1 MKLTNSQEEYLKT
14 IYLLEKN
21 NKKVRVTDIAK
32 KLKITKPSVNKGI
45 NILKELGLI
54 IYEAYKDILLTD
66 KGKELAIKII
76 KRQDILEMFLVNV
89 LEIEKNKAVEEARA
103 LKYAISEETAMK
115 LNKYIT
121 EVLHLEELECGYN
134 INNEKCRNCLR
145 VTLNK
150 QNKKKNNI

>member
-45 NILKELGLI
+45 NVLKEIGLVN
-54 IYEAYKDILLTD
+54 YEAYGDIILTE
-66 KGKELAIKII
+66 KGKKLALNII

-89 LEIEKNKAVEEARA
+89 LEIEKDEAIEEAKA
-103 LKYAISEETAMK
+103 LKHAISQNTALK

-121 EVLHLEELECGYN
+121 EVLNLEELKCGYN

-145 VTLNK
+145 VTAKNRLNK
-150 QNKKKNNI
+150 NTNN

>member
-45 NILKELGLI
+45 NLLKELGLI
-54 IYEAYKDILLTD
+54 NYEAYKDILLTD
-66 KGKELAIKII
+66 KGKELAVKII

-89 LEIEKNKAVEEARA
+89 LEIERKQAVEEAKA
-103 LKYAISEETAMK
+103 LKHAISEETAIK

-121 EVLHLEELECGYN
+121 EVLNLEELECGYD

-145 VTLNK
+145 VTA
-150 QNKKKNNI
+150 KNRRKII

>member
-45 NILKELGLI
+45 NVLKEIGLVN
-54 IYEAYKDILLTD
+54 YKAYGDIMLTE
-66 KGKELAIKII
+66 KGKKLALSII

-89 LEIEKNKAVEEARA
+89 LEIQKDEAIEEAKA
-103 LKYAISEETAMK
+103 LKHAISENTALR

-121 EVLHLEELECGYN
+121 EVLNLEELECGYN

-145 VTLNK
+145 VTAKNRLKENK
-150 QNKKKNNI
+150 

>member
-21 NKKVRVTDIAK
+21 NKKVRVTDIGK

-54 IYEAYKDILLTD
+54 IYEAYKDILLTH

-89 LEIEKNKAVEEARA
+89 LEIERKQAVEEAKA
-103 LKYAISEETAMK
+103 LKHAISEKTAIK

-121 EVLHLEELECGYN
+121 EVLNLDELECGYD

-145 VTLNK
+145 VTA
-150 QNKKKNNI
+150 KNRRKII

>member
-54 IYEAYKDILLTD
+54 VYEAYKDILLTD

-89 LEIEKNKAVEEARA
+89 LEIERKQAVEEAKA
-103 LKYAISEETAMK
+103 LKHAISEKTAIK

-121 EVLHLEELECGYN
+121 EVLNLDELECGYD

-145 VTLNK
+145 VTAKNR
-150 QNKKKNNI
+150 KK

>member
-89 LEIEKNKAVEEARA
+89 LEIERKQAVEEAKA
-103 LKYAISEETAMK
+103 LKHAISEKTAIK

-121 EVLHLEELECGYN
+121 EVLNLDELECGYD

-145 VTLNK
+145 VTAKNR
-150 QNKKKNNI
+150 KK

>member
-45 NILKELGLI
+45 NLLKELGLI
-54 IYEAYKDILLTD
+54 NYEAYKDILLTD
-66 KGKELAIKII
+66 KGKELAVKII

-89 LEIEKNKAVEEARA
+89 LEIERKQAVEEAKA
-103 LKYAISEETAMK
+103 LKHAISEETAIK

-121 EVLHLEELECGYN
+121 EVLNLDELECGYD

-145 VTLNK
+145 VTA
-150 QNKKKNNI
+150 KNRRKII

>member
-14 IYLLEKN
+14 IYLLENN

-45 NILKELGLI
+45 NVLKEIGLVN
-54 IYEAYKDILLTD
+54 YKAYGDIMLTE
-66 KGKELAIKII
+66 KGKKLALSII

-89 LEIEKNKAVEEARA
+89 LEIQKDEAIEEAKA
-103 LKYAISEETAMK
+103 LKHAISENTALR

-121 EVLHLEELECGYN
+121 EVLNLEELECGYN

-145 VTLNK
+145 VTAKNRLKENK
-150 QNKKKNNI
+150 

>member
-89 LEIEKNKAVEEARA
+89 LEIERKQAVEEAKA
-103 LKYAISEETAMK
+103 LKHAISEKTAIK

-121 EVLHLEELECGYN
+121 EVLNLDELECGYD

-145 VTLNK
+145 VTD
-150 QNKKKNNI
+150 KKKKK

>member
-1 MKLTNSQEEYLKT
+1 MKISSSQEEYLKT

-21 NKKVRVTDIAK
+21 NKRVRVTDIAE

-45 NILKELGLI
+45 NTL
-54 IYEAYKDILLTD
+54 KDIGLVNYKAYGNISLTEE
-66 KGKELAIKII
+66 GRNLAIGII

-89 LEIEKNKAVEEARA
+89 LEIEKNKAIEEAKA
-103 LKYAISEETAMK
+103 LKYAISEETATK

-150 QNKKKNNI
+150 QNKKEK